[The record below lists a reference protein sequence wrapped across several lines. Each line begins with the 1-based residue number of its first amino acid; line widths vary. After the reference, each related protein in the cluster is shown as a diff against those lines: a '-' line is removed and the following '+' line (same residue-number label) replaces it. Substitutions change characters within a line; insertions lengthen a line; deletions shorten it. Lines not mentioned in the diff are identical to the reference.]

1 MKITKNKRLVEGYE
15 TKCPRCNQIIK
26 GVSVKSLNHNFKMH
40 KLFCKGSKL
49 IKLQEEE
56 NDKK

>member
-15 TKCPRCNQIIK
+15 TECPRCNQIIK

-40 KLFCKGSKL
+40 KMFCKGSKTN
-49 IKLQEEE
+49 KLQEEE
-56 NDKK
+56 NE